1 MRAIWLRRVLAS
13 GVMLLGTGVV
23 LAGVV
28 AMNDRGWEAPE
39 ASSSGEV
46 AFDIPAQKPKPK
58 KKPRRQKPKKRRNPT
73 KAAPAALIPTA
84 GGGGPAFELPG
95 LSDDWFAD
103 ELDDLADRAG
113 GGAVS
118 EDALDKLPSPTR
130 RVAPEYPARARS
142 RNLSGFVKLTF
153 LVGLDG
159 RVTEA
164 RVLEAQPPAVFD
176 EAALAAIS
184 QWTFEPGEYEGQPVA
199 SRMTLNLRFELE

>member
-1 MRAIWLRRVLAS
+1 MRSTWLRRVLATGS
-13 GVMLLGTGVV
+13 MLGGTAVV
-23 LAGVV
+23 LASVLV
-28 AMNDRGWEAPE
+28 MNERGWEPPE
-39 ASSSGEV
+39 APAASEV
-46 AFDIPAQKPKPK
+46 SFDIPPQQPKPK
-58 KKPRRQKPKKRRNPT
+58 EKPRRQKPKKRRDT
-73 KAAPAALIPTA
+73 TRAAPAALIPTA
-84 GGGGPAFELPG
+84 GGGGPAFDLPG

-113 GGAVS
+113 GGAIS
-118 EDALDKLPSPTR
+118 EDALDKLPSPTK

-142 RNLSGFVKLTF
+142 KNVSGFVKLTF

-159 RVTEA
+159 GVSEA
-164 RVLEAQPPAVFD
+164 RVLEAQPAGVFD